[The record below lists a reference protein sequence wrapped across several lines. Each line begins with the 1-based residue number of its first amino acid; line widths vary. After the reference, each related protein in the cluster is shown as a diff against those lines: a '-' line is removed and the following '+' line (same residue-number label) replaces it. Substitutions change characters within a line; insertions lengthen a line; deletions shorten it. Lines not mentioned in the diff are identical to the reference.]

1 MAPSKSN
8 ILRPQWYK
16 KTIAVIVCLA
26 MLWCNFLAAGPTVA
40 IVSTTMSFF
49 PASDPA
55 VDPAGFSVNV
65 TKVAFFY
72 TTTALLQGTGNF
84 VWVPLANKYGRR
96 PVYIVSYVSLSQ
108 RSVFFWVF
116 VQPCRGGNEHRWARA
131 LDDVLI
137 YPKSVHQLWRIAS
150 RPIWYTVC

>member
-1 MAPSKSN
+1 
-8 ILRPQWYK
+8 
-16 KTIAVIVCLA
+16 

-49 PASDPA
+49 PAPSPA
-55 VDPAGFSVNV
+55 VDPAGFGANV

-96 PVYIVSYVSLSQ
+96 PVYIISYVSYSQ
-108 RSVFFWVF
+108 RFSSCGAVVESFR
-116 VQPCRGGNEHRWARA
+116 QES
-131 LDDVLI
+131 DD
-137 YPKSVHQLWRIAS
+137 Q
-150 RPIWYTVC
+150 

>member
-1 MAPSKSN
+1 MAFSRSKSN
-8 ILRPQWYK
+8 YPRPQWYK

-49 PASDPA
+49 PSSNPATDPE
-55 VDPAGFSVNV
+55 GFSANV
-65 TKVAFFY
+65 SKVAYFF

-96 PVYIVSYVSLSQ
+96 PVYLISYVSYSLSEILAV
-108 RSVFFWVF
+108 SG
-116 VQPCRGGNEHRWARA
+116 CIG
-131 LDDVLI
+131 
-137 YPKSVHQLWRIAS
+137 AS
-150 RPIWYTVC
+150 RAPVSTRI